1 MIGDA
6 NAHAENGFKPALC
19 VNVCVTI
26 NTMLKLT
33 QTFDID
39 ANTDVK
45 CKQTIKYN
53 RLIIMQYTLVLFQD
67 KCKENFVLKLKSIMD
82 FVLFGVTAQPVHD
95 ELEYIKMRYKSP
107 ARSSFRDNNKM
118 YATLTTQST
127 AYSTMSRGGVDGPNY
142 SDDSADRI
150 LHHHREQQQ
159 HHPGQGASSPH
170 HQYRGSQ
177 PHIGQSGVLQVPYQG
192 NTPTQTEI
200 PPGMTELPP
209 EGQTELPGTPVIM
222 PGRQGGGYPP
232 APLPPQYQQQQQ
244 QQQAGHNNREE
255 GGQVPAPGG
264 GGGQSQYRYNI
275 TGQTQGVTV
284 I

>member
-1 MIGDA
+1 
-6 NAHAENGFKPALC
+6 
-19 VNVCVTI
+19 
-26 NTMLKLT
+26 MLKL
-33 QTFDID
+33 
-39 ANTDVK
+39 
-45 CKQTIKYN
+45 
-53 RLIIMQYTLVLFQD
+53 
-67 KCKENFVLKLKSIMD
+67 KEFNGFI
-82 FVLFGVTAQPVHD
+82 LFGVAAQPVHD

-150 LHHHREQQQ
+150 LHHHREQ
-159 HHPGQGASSPH
+159 HPGQGTSSPH
-170 HQYRGSQ
+170 HQYGGSQ

-192 NTPTQTEI
+192 STPTPPQQQTEI
-200 PPGMTELPP
+200 PPRMTELPP

-222 PGRQGGGYPP
+222 PGRQGDGYPP
-232 APLPPQYQQQQQ
+232 PPLPPQYQQPQQLQQQ
-244 QQQAGHNNREE
+244 PGHNNREE
-255 GGQVPAPGG
+255 GRQVPA

-275 TGQTQGVTV
+275 SGQTQGVTV